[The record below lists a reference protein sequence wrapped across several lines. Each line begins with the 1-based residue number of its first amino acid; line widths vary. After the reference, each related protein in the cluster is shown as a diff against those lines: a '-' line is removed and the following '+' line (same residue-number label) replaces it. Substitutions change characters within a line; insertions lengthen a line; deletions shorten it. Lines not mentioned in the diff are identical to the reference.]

1 MKTIRTTICLIA
13 ISIFYFQDLRSQEEI
28 RDFLVLGV
36 EFAEEIVSAYTQPA
50 AEGLLYGLTG
60 GWYNSAVVRDK
71 WQVEISIV
79 TNGSFVPS
87 ESRSFFIDT
96 GRFDNLTTL
105 QGEAVVKVPTILG
118 GTGQTVQ
125 FVADVEGEFYQFE
138 SPEGIGLSDANI
150 LPNAFLQVKVGLPKY
165 TEAGVRVFPKL
176 NIDDVEFGLY
186 GFSAQHEFSRWLKPI
201 QNSPIAFSVMAA
213 YTRLFTDYN
222 FETGGDVT
230 GEDQR
235 INIRMN
241 SWLFELI
248 ASTKFKKLNLYGGL
262 GYVTGDADTR
272 LGGTYNFEVFSNPL
286 SFTDPFDFQNEVDG
300 IRANIGLNLRLG
312 WFGLNTAYTFQG
324 FNNFS
329 FGMNFNIK

>member
-1 MKTIRTTICLIA
+1 MKATRYYLLPVVLLFLSVQQTKA
-13 ISIFYFQDLRSQEEI
+13 QEEI

-36 EFAEEIVSAYTQPA
+36 EVAEEIVSAYTQPA

-96 GRFDNLTTL
+96 GRFEDLTTI

-118 GTGQTVQ
+118 GDQQPVQ
-125 FVADVEGEFYQFE
+125 LVADVEGEFYQFE
-138 SPEGIGLSDANI
+138 TPDGIGLSDTNI

-165 TEAGVRVFPKL
+165 TEAGLRVFPRL

-186 GFSAQHEFSRWLKPI
+186 GFSAQHEFSRWIKPI
-201 QNSPIAFSVMAA
+201 QTSALAFSVIAA
-213 YTRLFTDYN
+213 YTHLYTDYN
-222 FETGGDVT
+222 FQTGGDVT

-241 SWLFELI
+241 SWLFEMI
-248 ASTKFKKLNLYGGL
+248 ASTKFRKLNVYGGV

-272 LGGTYNFEVFSNPL
+272 LRGTYEFQVLSTPL
-286 SFTDPFDFQNEVDG
+286 SFTDPFDFQNEVNG
-300 IRANIGLNLRLG
+300 LRANLGLNLRLG
-312 WFGLNTAYTFQG
+312 FFGLNAAYTLQG

-329 FGMNFNIK
+329 FGMSFNIK

>member
-1 MKTIRTTICLIA
+1 MKAVRYYLLLIVFPFL
-13 ISIFYFQDLRSQEEI
+13 SINQIKAQEQI

-36 EFAEEIVSAYTQPA
+36 EFAEEIVSAYTQPG

-96 GRFDNLTTL
+96 GRFENLTTI

-125 FVADVEGEFYQFE
+125 FVADVDGEFYQFE

-150 LPNAFLQVKVGLPKY
+150 LPNAFLQVKLGLPKY

-186 GFSAQHEFSRWLKPI
+186 GFSAQHEFSRWLKPV
-201 QNSPIAFSVMAA
+201 QNSPIAFSAMVA
-213 YTRLFTDYN
+213 YTRLYTDYN
-222 FETGGDVT
+222 FETGGDVI

-248 ASTKFKKLNLYGGL
+248 ASTKFKKLNIYGGL

-272 LGGTYNFEVFSNPL
+272 LRGSYEFQVFATPL
-286 SFTDPFDFQNEVDG
+286 SFVDPFDFQNEVDG

-329 FGMNFNIK
+329 FGMSFNIK

>member
-1 MKTIRTTICLIA
+1 MKAIPTIICFTA
-13 ISIFYFQDLRSQEEI
+13 ISILCLPNSRAQEEI

-36 EFAEEIVSAYTQPA
+36 EVAEEIVSAYTQPA

-96 GRFDNLTTL
+96 GRFEDLTTI

-118 GTGQTVQ
+118 GDQSPVQ
-125 FVADVEGEFYQFE
+125 LVADVEGEFYQFE
-138 SPEGIGLSDANI
+138 TPDGIGLSDTNI
-150 LPNAFLQVKVGLPKY
+150 LPNAFLQAKLGLPKY
-165 TEAGVRVFPKL
+165 TEFGVRVFPKL
-176 NIDDVEFGLY
+176 NIDDVEFGLF
-186 GFSAQHEFSRWLKPI
+186 GFSAQHEFSRWIKPI
-201 QNSPIAFSVMAA
+201 QTSPLAFSVIAA
-213 YTRLFTDYN
+213 YTRLYTDYN
-222 FETGGDVT
+222 FQTGGDVT
-230 GEDQR
+230 GENQQ

-241 SWLFELI
+241 SYLFEVI
-248 ASTKFKKLNLYGGL
+248 ASTKFRKLNVYGGL

-272 LGGTYNFEVFSNPL
+272 LRGTYDFQVLSTPL
-286 SFTDPFDFQNEVDG
+286 SFTDPFDFQNEVNG
-300 IRANIGLNLRLG
+300 LRANLGLNLRLG
-312 WFGLNTAYTFQG
+312 FFGLNAAYTLQG